1 MNNNFAFLLNEISTL
16 HEGQASGWLQGGGG
30 GPGVISPWQQ
40 DYFATTM
47 VLAAE
52 QGVAAAKQILAWET
66 NFLAGRFLASAQGF
80 SPFQAVPYHLDT
92 YDPKL
97 GQNYAYQTWAQI
109 ETVSLANS
117 DIGSTTNW
125 ANNDGYYA
133 SLARAALAGD
143 ITVTASPEA
152 VHAYGWITAFGQTGT
167 AYQLLYPQFNIAP
180 RLPDGQFLTSDHII
194 VSSDTIAAHLQ
205 GSNADQLIYE
215 TGSGNVTITGGTGIN
230 LLFAGSGNDTL
241 LGGPNRDYLFGG
253 SGTDILSAGA
263 GNNYLEPGT
272 GAAKL
277 LLAAA
282 DSASDLIANFK
293 VGIDHLVV
301 TDLAGHPAT
310 APEISAIIAGATTN
324 ASGAAVLHLSAT
336 HDVTL
341 QNIVAGQL
349 TSSLFG

>member
-1 MNNNFAFLLNEISTL
+1 M
-16 HEGQASGWLQGGGG
+16 
-30 GPGVISPWQQ
+30 Q
-40 DYFATTM
+40 DYFATTV

-52 QGVAAAKQILAWET
+52 QGVAAAKQTPALGDQLSRRAISSPRPRDST
-66 NFLAGRFLASAQGF
+66 RISAS
-80 SPFQAVPYHLDT
+80 PT
-92 YDPKL
+92 
-97 GQNYAYQTWAQI
+97 
-109 ETVSLANS
+109 
-117 DIGSTTNW
+117 GSTPTSPVPARATPIRPGHRSRAGVKRRRQQRYRQHDSNWTNT
-125 ANNDGYYA
+125 DGYYA
-133 SLARAALAGD
+133 SLARASLAGD
-143 ITVTASPEA
+143 ITVTALTRGDGCLWLDHRLRSAGRNRLPA
-152 VHAYGWITAFGQTGT
+152 LIVSAFD
-167 AYQLLYPQFNIAP
+167 IAP